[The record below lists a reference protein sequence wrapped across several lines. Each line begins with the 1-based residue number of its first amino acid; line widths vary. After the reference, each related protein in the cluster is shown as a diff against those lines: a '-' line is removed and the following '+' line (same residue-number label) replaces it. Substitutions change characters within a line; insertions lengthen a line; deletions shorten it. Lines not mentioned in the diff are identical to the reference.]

1 MPTDYKLGFIALP
14 LKRRHWI
21 AVRRIGDQYYNL
33 DSKLDSPVCL
43 GNETAMLT
51 YLRTQLESNDKE
63 LFLVVQNEVEKT
75 QSWLKESSGN

>member
-43 GNETAMLT
+43 GNEGTMLS

-63 LFLVVQNEVEKT
+63 LFLVVQSEVERS
-75 QSWLKESSGN
+75 QSWLKESN